1 MNNRVDNTEIAQR
14 KLWELKIALDAGK
27 VMEIIRLLK
36 SGKSQYKI
44 YNPPHWE
51 IPLASN
57 NTVLKIKKALDAGKL
72 DWMTD
77 RVDTE
82 RIKAKLAGLGYRKDL
97 DVIAACVARLDE
109 PYNESTWQLYG
120 GKKPLVSKD
129 LGKKIGKD
137 FHEGK
142 LDFLKSYHVDNIMES
157 RGDGFRETRYRIVM
171 EAEEMA
177 PHKWWTIQH
186 MRSIGYSADDARK
199 LLIQYDKIRT
209 YRERATTIEKSEP
222 TTTVMARFRDL
233 QTYLTLLYELYYRTT
248 YPEAP
253 IKWLKIAAQ
262 LRVEGELNSDRGLVA
277 AGDDIFRY
285 QVWGMEEDGML
296 QSKNKC
302 LNAYLESLKRLFKTR
317 PKAYDKLKKRIRQPK

>member
-14 KLWELKIALDAGK
+14 KLRELKITLDAGK
-27 VMEIIRLLK
+27 VMKIIRLLK
-36 SGKSQYKI
+36 SGVSPHRM
-44 YNPPHWE
+44 YNPPDRE
-51 IPLASN
+51 KPLAAN
-57 NTVLKIKKALDAGKL
+57 YTVFKITKALDAGEL

-77 RVDTE
+77 DLNIESCAWTDMFGWVDPF
-82 RIKAKLAGLGYRKDL
+82 G
-97 DVIAACVARLDE
+97 
-109 PYNESTWQLYG
+109 
-120 GKKPLVSKD
+120 
-129 LGKKIGKD
+129 
-137 FHEGK
+137 
-142 LDFLKSYHVDNIMES
+142 
-157 RGDGFRETRYRIVM
+157 ETRYRIVM

-199 LLIQYDKIRT
+199 LLIQYDEIRT
-209 YRERATTIEKSEP
+209 YRERATTIKEFEP
-222 TTTVMARFRDL
+222 NTTVMARFHDL
-233 QTYLTLLYELYYRTT
+233 QTYLTLLYEMYYRTT